1 MSYEPDDGPLTD
13 EQMDRIREL
22 SPDMPDE
29 AMTDNLFDKAAAW
42 AAANPVTE
50 KPLSSVGKLASEI
63 PRIVREVFGPQGSKP
78 WPTLNTQPLTI
89 ELASELRNKSQGDLY
104 VVGTGLA
111 DYIRHT
117 NSEEYFAE
125 HGESLLAPWAD
136 IHQSKSGREAG
147 YVGMLLG
154 LEIYTHP
161 DLSQNVFICIK
172 QGSKPQAVVGY
183 VQL

>member
-13 EQMDRIREL
+13 EQMARIREL

-29 AMTDNLFDKAAAW
+29 AMTESLFDKAAAY
-42 AAANPVTE
+42 AAANPTIA
-50 KPLSSVGKLASEI
+50 PAPTVGRLAAEI
-63 PRIVREVFGPQGSKP
+63 PRIIREVFGPQGFRS
-78 WPTLNTQPLTI
+78 WPTLDTQPLSI
-89 ELASELRNKSQGDLY
+89 ELANELRNKSQGDLY
-104 VVGTGLA
+104 VVGTDVA
-111 DYIRHT
+111 DYIRYT
-117 NSEEYFAE
+117 NSEEYFEE

-136 IHQSKSGREAG
+136 IHQSKSGREVG

-161 DLSQNVFICIK
+161 DLSQNVFVCIK

-183 VQL
+183 VKL